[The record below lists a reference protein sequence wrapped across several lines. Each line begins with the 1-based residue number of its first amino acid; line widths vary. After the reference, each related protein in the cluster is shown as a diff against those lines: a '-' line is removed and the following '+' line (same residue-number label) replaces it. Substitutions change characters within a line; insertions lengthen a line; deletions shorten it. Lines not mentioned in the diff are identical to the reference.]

1 MRPSGPLIG
10 EYGVCNSQDSLI
22 TRRSSRLM
30 HLLLEWLGRGVHVL
44 AEVHAVLFS
53 WKDGSS
59 TQSVSTEVRAS
70 VFLHTD
76 LCCNLFTSSCE
87 DRGASGS
94 TEVPNGSS
102 VAPAVNAWLDKRSR
116 LFLACWCGEWSCGD
130 NRVFPFLLT
139 VVLVIAFLLRL
150 SFFLVLLQTGTYPR
164 VRGETYSCLWL
175 YRHPTLAMK
184 TKLRSL
190 HVCNSGHAKCR
201 MD

>member
-30 HLLLEWLGRGVHVL
+30 HLLLERLSRGVL

-53 WKDGSS
+53 WNDGSS
-59 TQSVSTEVRAS
+59 RQSVSTEVRAS

-76 LCCNLFTSSCE
+76 LYCNLFTSSCE

-102 VAPAVNAWLDKRSR
+102 VAPAVNAWLD
-116 LFLACWCGEWSCGD
+116 
-130 NRVFPFLLT
+130 
-139 VVLVIAFLLRL
+139 
-150 SFFLVLLQTGTYPR
+150 
-164 VRGETYSCLWL
+164 
-175 YRHPTLAMK
+175 
-184 TKLRSL
+184 
-190 HVCNSGHAKCR
+190 
-201 MD
+201 